1 MIEYWVFLLCLIF
14 YFEIFVLMVDNVYVY
29 LRNIEFFGQVV
40 IIYLNNFFWNV
51 IFFFLKDKFYVI
63 KYLNVKIMIWILK
76 KKYR

>member
-40 IIYLNNFFWNV
+40 IIYLNNFFWKV

-63 KYLNVKIMIWILK
+63 KYLNVKIIILILK